1 MATVTDLTGS
11 SVSQADLTSVQV
23 GKDSNINVYE
33 FGNLLLAGIL
43 PTISSWLKN
52 IADLTGSSLSA
63 SDKAGTSA
71 SMTDQAG
78 SSSSLVDIS
87 GS

>member
-11 SVSQADLTSVQV
+11 SVTQVDETSVVV
-23 GKDSNINVYE
+23 GEDSNINVCE

-71 SMTDQAG
+71 PMTGQAG